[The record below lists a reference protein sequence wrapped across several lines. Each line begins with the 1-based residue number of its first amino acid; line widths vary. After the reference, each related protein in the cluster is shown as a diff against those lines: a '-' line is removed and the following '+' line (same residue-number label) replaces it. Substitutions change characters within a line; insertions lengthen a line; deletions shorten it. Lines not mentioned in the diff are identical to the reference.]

1 MRVIFVPFGII
12 RAIRICF
19 LIMRQSVKDY
29 LAKIISRFPPLEP
42 IYEIGSYRVEGQEE
56 FADLRPFFP
65 GKVYVGCDMR
75 PGLGVDRIE
84 DVHCLRGGTGSV
96 GTVLI
101 FDTLEHVENVHRAM
115 EEIHRILKP
124 GGMVI
129 MSSVMNFPIH
139 DYPSDYWRFTPA
151 AFELLLKKF
160 EKYEVE
166 FDGNPAF
173 PEGIYGFGIKEYR
186 MSYLGSFR
194 KRIGSLKRRLSSLL
208 LEVFPALLFLA
219 PFAGLRHHIPFSIL
233 VNPLAVW

>member
-1 MRVIFVPFGII
+1 LNP
-12 RAIRICF
+12 

-29 LAKIISRFPPLEP
+29 LVKIISRFPLLEP

-84 DVHCLRGGTGSV
+84 DVQCLKSRSNSV
-96 GTVLI
+96 GTILI

-115 EEIHRILKP
+115 EEIYRILKP

-139 DYPSDYWRFTPA
+139 DYPSDYWRFTPE
-151 AFELLLKKF
+151 AFELLLKRF
-160 EKYEVE
+160 EVHEVE
-166 FDGNPAF
+166 FDGGPAF
-173 PEGIYGFGIKEYR
+173 PEGIYGFGIKRYR
-186 MSYLGSFR
+186 KGFLGSFV
-194 KRIGSLKRRLSSLL
+194 KRIKSLKKRFRYPLS
-208 LEVFPALLFLA
+208 EVSSTLFFLPPCAVLDRHA
-219 PFAGLRHHIPFSIL
+219 PFPIL
-233 VNPLAVW
+233 ENPLALW